1 MGGLHHVSREANFEA
16 KDSDESPNGIGSRWG
31 PLSLAGG
38 ASGAAV
44 GPARDTPTENTAP
57 VITFGSAWRLSMSST
72 MKTLE
77 HILPAYNLP
86 KDAATEAAEAAQS
99 IEAAEAA
106 Q

>member
-1 MGGLHHVSREANFEA
+1 MSHA
-16 KDSDESPNGIGSRWG
+16 KQTSKRRIRTKAPTVLGVAGA
-31 PLSLAGG
+31 LSLAGG
-38 ASGAAV
+38 ASEAAV
-44 GPARDTPTENTAP
+44 GPAGDTPTENTAP